1 MPYVSCDSRLCAGQV
16 TLAGSSFDTL
26 LAVYTGTSINSLT
39 LVSSNDDCPSKSRVL
54 TSCVTFSV
62 VPGTGYSIQVDGYS
76 AQKGALSIAVTPAPL
91 NDLFSAAV
99 STFPT
104 TGTTVG
110 ATLEAGEPGTVAGKN
125 ISGSVWYRFTASSNG
140 TRTAKVR
147 RRQ

>member
-1 MPYVSCDSRLCAGQV
+1 M

-26 LAVYTGTSINSLT
+26 LAVYTGTTVNSLT
-39 LVSSNDDCPSKSRVL
+39 LVSSNDDCEPGVL

-62 VPGTGYSIQVDGYS
+62 VPGTIYSIQVDGYG
-76 AQKGALSIAVTPAPL
+76 AQSGDVSIAVIPAPL
-91 NDLFSAAV
+91 NDAFAAAV

-125 ISGSVWYRFTASSNG
+125 ISGSVWYKFTASSNG
-140 TRTAKVR
+140 TAKVR